1 MNVLV
6 EDEAG
11 IFPLAANQTR
21 SLHLLFHIYFRPNQ
35 PLHTKR
41 NNQPH
46 QPSTYQSHVN
56 NRPHHTVRSTTYHYR
71 ILTSL
76 PLATALPFSLRHRKQ
91 TETSPTPILLLKSQ
105 WPSPLVYEG
114 IGEEGTPDPVGH
126 TTPIL
131 IGAWCMCHP
140 SWSRVGPH
148 LSHTSTNINNSW
160 RSFLYFIV
168 FFRLNFDVLWI
179 FIWIVMKYLKWWSLY
194 FYVEFE

>member
-1 MNVLV
+1 VNVLV

-21 SLHLLFHIYFRPNQ
+21 SLYLIFHIYFRPNQ

-56 NRPHHTVRSTTYHYR
+56 DRPYGR
-71 ILTSL
+71 INN
-76 PLATALPFSLRHRKQ
+76 FSRRHRKL

-148 LSHTSTNINNSW
+148 LFHTSTDINSSW

>member
-1 MNVLV
+1 MPLERSLTDAFWVQLAYGSLSKITSNFLACIFQQIKTVNVLV

-21 SLHLLFHIYFRPNQ
+21 SLYLIFHIYFRPNQ

-56 NRPHHTVRSTTYHYR
+56 DRPHGR
-71 ILTSL
+71 INN
-76 PLATALPFSLRHRKQ
+76 FSRRHRKL

-131 IGAWCMCHP
+131 IGA
-140 SWSRVGPH
+140 
-148 LSHTSTNINNSW
+148 
-160 RSFLYFIV
+160 
-168 FFRLNFDVLWI
+168 
-179 FIWIVMKYLKWWSLY
+179 
-194 FYVEFE
+194 